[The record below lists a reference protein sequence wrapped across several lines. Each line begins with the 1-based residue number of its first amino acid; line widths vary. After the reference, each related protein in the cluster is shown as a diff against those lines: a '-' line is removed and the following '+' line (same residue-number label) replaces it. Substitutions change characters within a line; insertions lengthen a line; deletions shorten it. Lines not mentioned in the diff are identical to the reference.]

1 MRHEPS
7 LNEEADVDI
16 DVDSDSGNVKEE
28 DDVNKNFALED
39 HIVYFDY
46 PISEDLVELPY
57 KVENESEEI
66 FYSLEEPAAET
77 SVEKSPTENEN
88 CVKEE
93 FSNSQD
99 KTYVSESLE
108 LHDSQGVELYVDVIE
123 SEVSVFTDGFVTE
136 HGQEVSA
143 DAEKEPHI
151 FKGDLV
157 TPSGRVMTVI
167 VDDMPTIYPSVSNVG
182 KYLLVIYSCFTNC
195 PNSFQSIR
203 FLVVVR

>member
-1 MRHEPS
+1 MFSSLKKLFQIRMRHEPS

-57 KVENESEEI
+57 KVKNESEEI
-66 FYSLEEPAAET
+66 FSSLEESAAEK
-77 SVEKSPTENEN
+77 SVQKSPTEDEN

-93 FSNSQD
+93 FQD
-99 KTYVSESLE
+99 KTFVSESLE

-123 SEVSVFTDGFVTE
+123 SEVSVFTDGFVSE
-136 HGQEVSA
+136 NGQEVSA
-143 DAEKEPHI
+143 DTEKEPHI

-182 KYLLVIYSCFTNC
+182 KYLLVI
-195 PNSFQSIR
+195 I
-203 FLVVVR
+203 LVLQIV

>member
-66 FYSLEEPAAET
+66 YSSLEESGAET
-77 SVEKSPTENEN
+77 SVQKSPTENEN

-93 FSNSQD
+93 LSNSQD

-136 HGQEVSA
+136 QGQEVSA

-182 KYLLVIYSCFTNC
+182 KYLFK
-195 PNSFQSIR
+195 
-203 FLVVVR
+203 

>member
-28 DDVNKNFALED
+28 DDVNKNFALDD

-66 FYSLEEPAAET
+66 FSSLEESAAET

-93 FSNSQD
+93 LSNSQD

-136 HGQEVSA
+136 HEQEVSA

-195 PNSFQSIR
+195 LNSFQSIP
-203 FLVVVR
+203 FSGSG